1 MAQLAHNISGHH
13 GAYQKHKSLWRD
25 ANMFGVPQRNPAN
38 NRVCTAQIK
47 PNYPKNVTNKIDIF
61 SNIDISATFKR
72 ERGNPV
78 SNFIPRPMTHIQ
90 SSDKTTADKTD
101 QKGIIVFDFDGTITT
116 KDTFALFLRYYA
128 GTWQW
133 ARNLIMLLPVFVRY
147 KCGLIDRHAVK
158 KAVVKTFFSGHSAE
172 ALEAKAEQF
181 AREVIPK
188 YIRPQA
194 LSRLN
199 VLKNTTEFGPDF
211 SHESL
216 YICSASIGPYLRY
229 WAKTQNIDANH
240 VLATELE
247 SKNGT
252 LTGALKGY
260 NVWGANKV
268 RRIYDALSPQ
278 CVHILEAYG
287 DTRGDREMLHAA
299 KVSFYRPFRF

>member
-13 GAYQKHKSLWRD
+13 GAYQKHKSLWHD
-25 ANMFGVPQRNPAN
+25 ANMFGLPQRNPAN
-38 NRVCTAQIK
+38 NRLCAVQIK
-47 PNYPKNVTNKIDIF
+47 SNHPKSVTNKIDIF
-61 SNIDISATFKR
+61 SNIDISFILKR
-72 ERGNPV
+72 ERASSV
-78 SNFIPRPMTHIQ
+78 SDFIPRPMTHIKDSVETIAEKSPEQ
-90 SSDKTTADKTD
+90 A
-101 QKGIIVFDFDGTITT
+101 IIVFDFDGTITT

-128 GTWQW
+128 GTRQW
-133 ARNLIMLLPVFVRY
+133 ARNLVKLLPVFVRY

-158 KAVVKTFFSGHSAE
+158 KAVVKTFFSGRSAE
-172 ALEAKAEQF
+172 ALDAKAEQF

-199 VLKNTTEFGPDF
+199 ALKNTTEFGPDF
-211 SHESL
+211 SYESL

-229 WAKTQNIDANH
+229 WADTQNIDAKH